1 MGADLM
7 SGYVAYASPVAIAE
21 EATNLV
27 ANEQAPAT
35 SISLSLSV
43 SYSLSVSWSISWS
56 F

>member
-1 MGADLM
+1 MNADLM
-7 SGYVAYASPVAIAE
+7 GGYVAYASPLAIAE

-43 SYSLSVSWSISWS
+43 SYSVSVSWSISWS
-56 F
+56 L